1 MKSRSTS
8 VIVAA
13 IAAMIAA
20 SPAQAA
26 GLKQVAEISIPGDP
40 ITDIG
45 IMDIDQTTGL
55 GYLADKTNKSVVVFD
70 TKTDKFVARIAG
82 FVGQLKDGNASGPN
96 GVVVVGAEVWVSDG
110 DSTIKVIDTK
120 TGKITAT
127 FATGGTKRANGM
139 ALGENI
145 GVVIVANSNDDPPFL
160 SLISTAPDH
169 KILAK
174 IPIPQSGENL
184 ERSAYHAPS
193 GMFYTAIPV
202 SRADATKGLLAQTDA
217 KNGKLVK
224 LHELAGCHPHSLS
237 MVSDS
242 TIFLGCS
249 SAHGPSPKPGGDMA
263 IFDIAAGKVET
274 YSHGIR
280 RQRRLDG
287 ESQTRPVLPFHLGWN
302 LDGGRHQ
309 DEKGPATNSDVQ
321 WRALARGESRQQSRL
336 CGHDS
341 EGVGLP
347 WMHRGVCAGVRK
359 TTSSDCGLCLSEIR
373 QQKGEKS
380 NYGNKCER
388 VEQNNSILRHD
399 PNAPP

>member
-13 IAAMIAA
+13 LTAMISA
-20 SPAQAA
+20 SPAQAG

-70 TKTDKFVARIAG
+70 TKTDKFVARIPG
-82 FVGQLKDGNASGPN
+82 FVGLLKDGNASGPN
-96 GVVVVGAEVWVSDG
+96 GVVVKGGAEVWVSDG

-120 TGKITAT
+120 TGQITAT
-127 FATGGTKRANGM
+127 VATGGTKRANGM

-145 GVVIVANSNDDPPFL
+145 GVVIVANSNDAPPFL

-174 IPIPQSGENL
+174 IAIPESGENL

-202 SRADATKGLLAQTDA
+202 LRADTTKGLLAQTDA

-224 LHELAGCHPHSLS
+224 LHELRCYPHSLS
-237 MVSDS
+237 IVSDS

-274 YSHGIR
+274 YLTGYGGNGGSTVNR
-280 RQRRLDG
+280 K
-287 ESQTRPVLPFHLGWN
+287 LGQYY
-302 LDGGRHQ
+302 HS
-309 DEKGPATNSDVQ
+309 TS
-321 WRALARGESRQQSRL
+321 
-336 CGHDS
+336 
-341 EGVGLP
+341 
-347 WMHRGVCAGVRK
+347 AGTLMVVDTK
-359 TTSSDCGLCLSEIR
+359 T
-373 QQKGEKS
+373 QKGLQQLPTS
-380 NYGNKCER
+380 NGARSLAVSLANNR
-388 VEQNNSILRHD
+388 VYVATTAKELACRGCIVVY
-399 PNAPP
+399 APE

>member
-1 MKSRSTS
+1 MKSRSTF

-26 GLKQVAEISIPGDP
+26 GLKQVGEISIPGDP

-127 FATGGTKRANGM
+127 FATGGAKRANGM

-160 SLISTAPDH
+160 SLISTAADH

-202 SRADATKGLLAQTDA
+202 SRADATKGLLAQTDG

-237 MVSDS
+237 MVSDA

-274 YSHGIR
+274 SLTGYGGNGGSTVNR
-280 RQRRLDG
+280 K
-287 ESQTRPVLPFHLGWN
+287 LGQYYHSTSAGT
-302 LDGGRHQ
+302 LMVVDIKTK
-309 DEKGPATNSDVQ
+309 KGLQQIPTSNGARSLGVSLANNRVYVATT
-321 WRALARGESRQQSRL
+321 AKELACRG
-336 CGHDS
+336 CI
-341 EGVGLP
+341 V
-347 WMHRGVCAGVRK
+347 V
-359 TTSSDCGLCLSEIR
+359 
-373 QQKGEKS
+373 
-380 NYGNKCER
+380 Y
-388 VEQNNSILRHD
+388 
-399 PNAPP
+399 APE

>member
-13 IAAMIAA
+13 FAAMISA
-20 SPAQAA
+20 SPASAS

-127 FATGGTKRANGM
+127 FVTGGTKRANGM
-139 ALGENI
+139 ALGE
-145 GVVIVANSNDDPPFL
+145 GVVIVANSNNDPPFL
-160 SLISTAPDH
+160 SFISTGPDH

-174 IPIPQSGENL
+174 IPMPQSEENL

-202 SRADATKGLLAQTDA
+202 SRADSTKGLLAQTDP

-237 MVSDS
+237 IVSDS

-263 IFDIAAGKVET
+263 IFDIGAGKLET
-274 YSHGIR
+274 SLAGYSGNGGSTVNR
-280 RQRRLDG
+280 K
-287 ESQTRPVLPFHLGWN
+287 LGQYYHSTSAGT
-302 LDGGRHQ
+302 LMVVDTKTKKGLHQ
-309 DEKGPATNSDVQ
+309 IPTSNGARSLGVSLANNRVYVATT
-321 WRALARGESRQQSRL
+321 AKELACRG
-336 CGHDS
+336 CI
-341 EGVGLP
+341 V
-347 WMHRGVCAGVRK
+347 V
-359 TTSSDCGLCLSEIR
+359 
-373 QQKGEKS
+373 
-380 NYGNKCER
+380 Y
-388 VEQNNSILRHD
+388 
-399 PNAPP
+399 APE